1 MIFFFFFLSLY
12 HLRVCQSAQCNQ
24 SQSNEAGLTCWLV
37 DVVPGRVFPPAA
49 LQTGAETHSVGHKA
63 TGVKP
68 IQGHPCLTVK
78 TSDEAMTGFK
88 VFLSFN
94 NIF

>member
-1 MIFFFFFLSLY
+1 MIFFFFLSLY
-12 HLRVCQSAQCNQ
+12 CLRVCQSAQCNQ

-78 TSDEAMTGFK
+78 TSDEAMTAFR
-88 VFLSFN
+88 FFYHLITF
-94 NIF
+94 F